1 MGLFDG
7 IASKIFGELSGGET
21 GPVADQVMSAL
32 QQHGIG
38 DASGLVSQLEQSGL
52 GAHVASWMSEGQ
64 NLPITPDQVQAALGT
79 PAIASIAAKFGVD
92 PDTASQMLSQHL
104 PAIVS
109 HLAQNQPGS
118 DTPPPAST

>member
-7 IASKIFGELSGGET
+7 ITSTIFDELSGGET

-38 DASGLVSQLEQSGL
+38 DVSGLVSQLEQSGL
-52 GAHVASWMSEGQ
+52 GAHVASWVNEGQ
-64 NLPITPDQVQAALGT
+64 NLPITTDQVQAALGT
-79 PAIASIAAKFGVD
+79 PAITSIAAKFGID
-92 PDTASQMLSQHL
+92 PETASQMLSQHL

-109 HLAQNQPGS
+109 HLAQNQPRS
-118 DTPPPAST
+118 DAPPAST